1 LNISILQR
9 RIQKLDHEIDTSLA
23 EKKKTRERERKLESE
38 ALERARI
45 KREQKRNRGY
55 E

>member
-23 EKKKTRERERKLESE
+23 EKKIPKKERGSSRAESSRELE
-38 ALERARI
+38 
-45 KREQKRNRGY
+45 
-55 E
+55 